1 MINKAA
7 MRSFILIVTFSDSRS
22 KSYVSAVAWLGL
34 VLRSVGE
41 LCAER
46 RKSLGQERLLFV
58 DEP

>member
-22 KSYVSAVAWLGL
+22 KSYVSAVAWLRL

-58 DEP
+58 DES